1 MIDSAPTFYRTRVLS
16 SYSTSLYSGEKYI
29 FSAEVA
35 LFQENSVH
43 KRRILRI
50 LNNAQRRLKCVVS

>member
-43 KRRILRI
+43 KRK
-50 LNNAQRRLKCVVS
+50 NFGNTK